1 MRDGCAEREEVALA
15 DAARVL
21 ADEPAPIAET
31 TEHVLTVDA
40 DTSAWAI
47 ADEERVL
54 QIGRALIANALDAH
68 RAGPRSSRW
77 RHRGRAVL
85 AVNDDGS
92 GIPPEHAERV
102 FDRFYRVEGPQASGS
117 GLGLAIARELAEHMD
132 GTVELTSVPG
142 RTTFTLS
149 LPAAP
154 VPSSRRFHVK
164 TDQRRIST

>member
-1 MRDGCAEREEVALA
+1 MDAGRLRVEREEVALA
-15 DAARVL
+15 DAALL
-21 ADEPAPIAET
+21 ADELAPLAEA

-40 DTSAWAI
+40 DPSAWAI

-54 QIGRALIANALDAH
+54 QIGRALIANALTH
-68 RAGPRSSRW
+68 TPRGTEIVVTAARTG
-77 RHRGRAVL
+77 GRAVL

-154 VPSSRRFHVK
+154 VPVPELAV
-164 TDQRRIST
+164 ST